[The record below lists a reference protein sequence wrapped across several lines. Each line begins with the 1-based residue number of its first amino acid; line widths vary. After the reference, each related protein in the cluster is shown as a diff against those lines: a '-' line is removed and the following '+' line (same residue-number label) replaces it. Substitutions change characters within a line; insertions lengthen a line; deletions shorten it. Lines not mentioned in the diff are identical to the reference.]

1 MTIVRPIARAACVAL
16 ALVAAACGGSST
28 SITPTAPTT
37 PTTPTT
43 PTPPPVP
50 MTTVA
55 YSGLF
60 ASGLFTGTVSMTA
73 QVPAGSSGAS
83 LTNIETLSASATGT
97 AKFAGASTTT
107 VNLTGTYDT
116 VTGKFTLASAGWTV
130 EATVVNGMASGTITT
145 PAGAGSV
152 AALQTTQSDP
162 VVNYCGTYSGIESG
176 KFVVTIRNSLASG
189 VAAQDGLPG
198 GITLAGSVSGS
209 SVTLNWS
216 WTEGSGGRG
225 TAVGTINDTSIGGT
239 WSNTENH
246 SGTWSGKS
254 GC

>member
-1 MTIVRPIARAACVAL
+1 MTIVRPLARAACVAL
-16 ALVAAACGGSST
+16 ALAAAGCGGSST
-28 SITPTAPTT
+28 SPSPTAPSAPTT
-37 PTTPTT
+37 PTTPA
-43 PTPPPVP
+43 PPVP
-50 MTTVA
+50 TTTVA

-73 QVPAGSSGAS
+73 EVPAGASAS
-83 LTNIETLSASATGT
+83 LTNIATLSATATGT

-107 VNLTGTYDT
+107 INLTGTYDT

-130 EATVVNGMASGTITT
+130 EATVTNGVASGTITT
-145 PAGAGSV
+145 PAGAGTV
-152 AALQTTQSDP
+152 AALQTTQSEP
-162 VVNYCGTYSGIESG
+162 VVNYCGTYTGIESG

-225 TAVGTINDTSIGGT
+225 TAVGTINDTTIGGT

-246 SGTWSGKS
+246 SGTWSGKA